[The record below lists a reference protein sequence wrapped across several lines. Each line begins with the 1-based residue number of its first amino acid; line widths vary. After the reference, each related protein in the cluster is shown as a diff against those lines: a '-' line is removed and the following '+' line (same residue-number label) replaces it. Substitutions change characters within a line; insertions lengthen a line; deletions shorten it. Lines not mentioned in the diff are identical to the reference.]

1 MAAVSPASRLV
12 ATAARSRL
20 RPLGLRQRGRSRIWL
35 DDHGW
40 WLGAVEFPSPQ
51 WSQGSGLTV
60 GVMWLWQDVGHVTF
74 DFPQQARTEPYR
86 DAIQFT
92 PVAAEL
98 ARTAEAQVT
107 GLREQFADIQSAT
120 RRLLAR
126 PPRTASLWENFNAGV
141 AAALTGDAPSAR
153 TRFAA
158 VLSEDPFTDW
168 IEDVQRTARHLA
180 EHAGDPAAVRV
191 WATTA
196 VLSCRTKL
204 ALGAPPGPPD
214 DLFA

>member
-40 WLGAVEFPSPQ
+40 WLGVVEFPSPQ

-74 DFPQQARTEPYR
+74 DFVQQTRTESYR
-86 DAIQFT
+86 DETQFG

-98 ARTAEAQVT
+98 AGTAEARVT
-107 GLREQFADIQSAT
+107 GLREQFADLRSAT

-126 PPRTASLWENFNAGV
+126 PPRTASPWENFNAGV

-153 TRFAA
+153 TRFTA
-158 VLSEDPFTDW
+158 VLAEDPFTDW
-168 IEDVQRTARHLA
+168 IEDLQRTTRHLA
-180 EHAGDPAAVRV
+180 ERADDPAAVRV

-196 VLSCRTKL
+196 VLSCRAKL
-204 ALGAPPGPPD
+204 ALADPPGPPD
-214 DLFA
+214 ELLA